1 MSASTEQAD
10 QTEFHH
16 VLDGDVTAT
25 TTAVLRKRLKDAI
38 AGGSRQIVLDLRKC
52 AMVDSSGI
60 GLFVATHNSLVKIG
74 GSLKLVGVNSDLRE
88 LFQAMRLQQHIGIQS

>member
-1 MSASTEQAD
+1 MSASTAPTE
-10 QTEFHH
+10 QTELHQ

-25 TTAVLRKRLKDAI
+25 TAPALRKRLKDAI
-38 AGGSRQIVLDLRKC
+38 GGGSRQIVLDLRKC
-52 AMVDSSGI
+52 TMVDSSGI

-88 LFQAMRLQQHIGIQS
+88 LFQAMRLQQHFDIQG